1 MAMPA
6 AADEAGDEMRWVIVE
21 EAEPN
26 DHFAYANELMAD
38 ETVIG
43 TIYPRGD
50 LDYYRFQIGG
60 VGILQASL
68 TEVPRDMEGRLRLYD
83 GDARQIGSITSGGRG
98 DDAIL
103 VQEISEP
110 GWYYIRVDDS
120 RGGAYNET
128 YTLSLSFE
136 AVVDPQ
142 APNDNFA
149 DAAEMMVGEDR
160 HGYIFPR
167 GDLDYYRFQID
178 TVGILQ
184 AFLTEVPRDMEGR
197 LRLYDGDARQIGSI
211 TSGGRGDDAILVREI
226 SEPGWYY
233 IRVDDSRGGAYN
245 ETYTLSLSFEAVV
258 DPQASND
265 NFADAAEMMVG
276 EDRHGYIFPRGDLDY
291 YRFQIDTVG
300 ILQAF
305 LTEVPRDMEGRLRLY
320 DRDARQIGSITSGGR
335 GDDAIL
341 VREISEPGWYYIRV
355 DDSRGG
361 AYNETYTLSLALEP
375 ID

>member
-1 MAMPA
+1 MRSNLYTILILSALASLAMPA

-50 LDYYRFQIGG
+50 LDYYRVQIGG

-83 GDARQIGSITSGGRG
+83 GDARQIASITSGGRG
-98 DDAIL
+98 DDALLIR
-103 VQEISEP
+103 EISEP
-110 GWYYIRVDDS
+110 GWYYLRVDDS

-128 YTLSLSFE
+128 YALTLSFE

-149 DAAEMMVGEDR
+149 DAAEIMVGEGR

-167 GDLDYYRFQID
+167 GDLDYYRVHID

-184 AFLTEVPRDMEGR
+184 ASLTEVPRDMEGR
-197 LRLYDGDARQIGSI
+197 LRLYDGDARQIVSI
-211 TSGGRGDDAILVREI
+211 TSGGRGDDALLIREI
-226 SEPGWYY
+226 SESGWYY

-245 ETYTLSLSFEAVV
+245 ETYNLSLS
-258 DPQASND
+258 
-265 NFADAAEMMVG
+265 
-276 EDRHGYIFPRGDLDY
+276 
-291 YRFQIDTVG
+291 
-300 ILQAF
+300 
-305 LTEVPRDMEGRLRLY
+305 
-320 DRDARQIGSITSGGR
+320 
-335 GDDAIL
+335 
-341 VREISEPGWYYIRV
+341 
-355 DDSRGG
+355 
-361 AYNETYTLSLALEP
+361 LEP